1 MAEHDKHIELEIKTT
16 SGHFSH
22 GFDSDATAQDVLD
35 QAIKHF
41 RLHEGGQVSY
51 SLRLERSGQQ
61 LALGES
67 LKDLGLQ
74 NHDVVIVQ
82 TNQAQDG

>member
-1 MAEHDKHIELEIKTT
+1 MAEHAKHIELEIKTT

-22 GFDSDATAQDVLD
+22 GFDAQATAQDVLD
-35 QAIKHF
+35 RAIQHF
-41 RLHEGGQVSY
+41 RLHEGGGVSY

-67 LKDLGLQ
+67 LQNLGLRD
-74 NHDVVIVQ
+74 HDVVIVQ

>member
-1 MAEHDKHIELEIKTT
+1 VAALSKHIELEIKTT

-22 GFDSDATAQDVLD
+22 GFDTQATAQDVLD

-41 RLHEGGQVSY
+41 RLHEGGGVSY
-51 SLRLERSGQQ
+51 SLRLERNGQQ

-67 LKDLGLQ
+67 LQDLGLRE
-74 NHDVVIVQ
+74 HDVVIVQ